1 MKNILKILFLIL
13 FLGYFFVFNASI
25 LLAKTKSSNLSKNPS
40 QEYIYHT
47 VRRGETLEGIARRYG
62 VSVSEIRKWNKL
74 GRGKVKVG
82 QRLIV
87 GVKEVKEEEKVKK
100 EAIKK
105 EEAKEE
111 AIYHIVK
118 RGETLDK
125 IAKKY
130 GISVK
135 ELKELNNLK
144 SNKVY
149 VGQRLIIKKEE
160 KIEAKKT
167 KAEKISEKEY
177 IYHTVRRGET
187 LEGIARRYGVSVS
200 EIRKWNKLGRGKVK
214 VGQRLIVGVKEVK
227 EEEKVKKEAIAV
239 SDIEKAFSELER
251 KYESFLSNS
260 QTTRTDWLKLLS
272 EYRRLYLLYPSSYV
286 APKAILK
293 TANIYFHLYKNF
305 SDSES
310 LNKAIE
316 RYNFLIRNHPR
327 SSEAEEA
334 YYRLIQIYREE
345 IKDKE
350 KEKSLTEEFK
360 AKYPKSVYISKL
372 EEKVEAK
379 EKESK
384 NIEKKLKTKKPQK
397 ELVKEIAKEPPKE
410 IPKETAKEKIAL
422 STVTPKKVLEVH
434 PVTGEDYSR
443 VIINVSDNFE
453 YQANILKGDK
463 ERPPRIYVDIY
474 PAILDSKVSKE
485 IEIKDALLTGI
496 RVAQFDEKT
505 VRIVLDLNSLTSYK
519 IFKLRE
525 PYQLVLDLI
534 GKEKIQKSYAKEVP
548 KKGEPKKEEYINLA
562 RQFGL
567 GIKRIVID
575 PGHGGEDPG
584 AVGPSGL
591 KEKEVT
597 LTLAKMLAQKLRN
610 QLGIEV
616 ILTREEDKFIPLIQR
631 PAIANS
637 KKADLFI
644 SIHTN
649 ASPDSKGCGI
659 ETYYLNFTTD
669 PEAMR
674 VAALENA
681 ASDKSLSDLQD
692 LIKAILVNTKLSES
706 RMLAE
711 KVQKELVKTLSRYYP
726 DTMDRGV
733 KYAPFLVLVGT
744 RMPAILVEVGFIS
757 NPVEEK
763 RLKDQQYLEMVVEGI
778 AKGIEIYMQ
787 SLKFSQTYYE
797 KKS

>member
-1 MKNILKILFLIL
+1 MKNSLVILIL
-13 FLGYFFVFNASI
+13 IIFGVYFFVFNSSN
-25 LLAKTKSSNLSKNPS
+25 LLAKTKSSNPSKNPS
-40 QEYIYHT
+40 QEYLYHK
-47 VRRGETLEGIARRYG
+47 VKKGESLESIARRYG
-62 VSVSEIRKWNKL
+62 VSVSEIRKWNNL
-74 GRGKVKVG
+74 GKGKIRVG

-87 GVKEVKEEEKVKK
+87 GVKEAKEEEKVKK

-149 VGQRLIIKKEE
+149 ARQKLIIKKEE

-167 KAEKISEKEY
+167 KTEKISEKEY
-177 IYHTVRRGET
+177 IYHTVKRGET
-187 LEGIARRYGVSVS
+187 LESIARRYGVSVS
-200 EIRKWNKLGRGKVK
+200 EIRKWNNLGKGKIR
-214 VGQRLIVGVKEVK
+214 VGQRLIVGVKEGK
-227 EEEKVKKEAIAV
+227 EERGIKKEAIAV
-239 SDIEKAFSELER
+239 SDIERAFLELER
-251 KYESFLSNS
+251 KYELLLSNP
-260 QTTRTDWLKLLS
+260 QATKTDWLKLLS
-272 EYRRLYLLYPSSYV
+272 EYRRVYLLYPSSYI

-316 RYNFLIRNHPR
+316 RYNYLIKNNPK
-327 SSEAEEA
+327 SSEVEEA

-350 KEKSLTEEFK
+350 KEKSLTAEFK
-360 AKYPKSVYISKL
+360 AKYPKSTYLSKL

-379 EKESK
+379 EPKK
-384 NIEKKLKTKKPQK
+384 IEKRGK
-397 ELVKEIAKEPPKE
+397 EIKAKEPVKEIAKEPAIEP
-410 IPKETAKEKIAL
+410 AKEKIAL
-422 STVTPKKVLEVH
+422 SPVTPKKVLEVH

-485 IEIKDALLTGI
+485 IDIKDALLTGI

-505 VRIVLDLNSLTSYK
+505 VRVVLDLNSLTSYK

-567 GIKRIVID
+567 GIKRVVID

-591 KEKEVT
+591 KEKDVT
-597 LTLAKMLAQKLRN
+597 LNLAKILAQKLRTY
-610 QLGIEV
+610 LGIEV

-711 KVQKELVKTLSRYYP
+711 KVQKELVKGLNKYYP

-744 RMPAILVEVGFIS
+744 RMPAILVEAGFIS

-763 RLKDQQYLEMVVEGI
+763 RLKDQQYLEMVAEGI
-778 AKGIEIYMQ
+778 AKGIEIYIQ

>member
-1 MKNILKILFLIL
+1 MKNILGILIIFG
-13 FLGYFFVFNASI
+13 FYFFIFNPTN
-25 LLAKTKSSNLSKNPS
+25 LLAKTKSLNPSKNLS
-40 QEYIYHT
+40 QENLYHI
-47 VRRGETLEGIARRYG
+47 VKRGESLESIARKYG
-62 VSVSEIRKWNKL
+62 VSISEIRKWNNLKGERL
-74 GRGKVKVG
+74 RVG

-87 GVKEVKEEEKVKK
+87 GVKEAKEERG
-100 EAIKK
+100 IKK
-105 EEAKEE
+105 EEIKKEG
-111 AIYHIVK
+111 AVYHIVK
-118 RGETLDK
+118 KGENLDK

-149 VGQRLIIKKEE
+149 VGQKLIIKKEE
-160 KIEAKKT
+160 EKKEAKKT
-167 KAEKISEKEY
+167 RIEKISEKKENL
-177 IYHTVRRGET
+177 YHIVKRGES
-187 LEGIARRYGVSVS
+187 LESIARKYGVSIS
-200 EIRKWNKLGRGKVK
+200 EIRKWNNLKGERLR
-214 VGQRLIVGVKEVK
+214 VGQRLIVGVKEAK
-227 EEEKVKKEAIAV
+227 EERGIKKEEVAV
-239 SDIEKAFSELER
+239 SDIEKAFLELER
-251 KYESFLSNS
+251 KYEILLSNP
-260 QTTRTDWLKLLS
+260 QATKIDWLKLLS

-305 SDSES
+305 SDSEA

-316 RYNFLIRNHPR
+316 RYNFLIKNHPK
-327 SSEAEEA
+327 SSEVEEA
-334 YYRLIQIYREE
+334 YYRLIRIYREE

-350 KEKSLTEEFK
+350 KEENLRAEFK
-360 AKYPKSVYISKL
+360 AKCPKSTYLSKL
-372 EEKVEAK
+372 EEKAEAK
-379 EKESK
+379 EIKK
-384 NIEKKLKTKKPQK
+384 TEKKGKEIKTKKPIK
-397 ELVKEIAKEPPKE
+397 EPTKEIAKEPTIEP
-410 IPKETAKEKIAL
+410 AKENIVL
-422 STVTPKKVLEVH
+422 SAVTPKKVLEVH

-463 ERPPRIYVDIY
+463 DRPPRIYVDIY

-485 IEIKDALLTGI
+485 IEIKDALLTGV

-505 VRIVLDLNSLTSYK
+505 VRVVLDLNSLTSYK

-534 GKEKIQKSYAKEVP
+534 GKERIQKSYATKETP
-548 KKGEPKKEEYINLA
+548 KKGEYINLA

-567 GIKRIVID
+567 GIKRVVID

-591 KEKEVT
+591 KEKDVT
-597 LTLAKMLAQKLRN
+597 LTLAKILAQKLRTH
-610 QLGIEV
+610 LGIEV
-616 ILTREEDKFIPLIQR
+616 ILTRDEDKFIPLIQR

-644 SIHTN
+644 SLHTN

-711 KVQKELVKTLSRYYP
+711 KVQKELVKGLNKYYP
-726 DTMDRGV
+726 DTIDRGV

-744 RMPAILVEVGFIS
+744 RMPAILVEAGFIS

-763 RLKDQQYLEMVVEGI
+763 RLKDQQYLEMVAEGI
-778 AKGIEIYMQ
+778 AKGIEIYIQ